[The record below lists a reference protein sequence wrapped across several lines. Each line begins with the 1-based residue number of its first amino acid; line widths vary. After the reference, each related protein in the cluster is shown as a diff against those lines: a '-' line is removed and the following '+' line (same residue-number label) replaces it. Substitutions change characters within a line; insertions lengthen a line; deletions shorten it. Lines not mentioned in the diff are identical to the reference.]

1 MGALYLCIYNSSKTI
16 INIEF
21 TKCFMSMKSR
31 GPDDTQLLS
40 DNTPIINQMNMHQI
54 SSVLSKREIKEY
66 KPITFN
72 YGYHRMSV
80 NDFTID
86 GSQPFE
92 DPIINKIM
100 TYPELRHRPKRRLIC
115 NGEIYNYN
123 ELLETHNFNDRDL
136 QSQSDVEIILPLYIK
151 YAESNIDS
159 QLALEKCVSDLDGE
173 FSFVLTE
180 NTNSFNLKQINVFAV
195 RDIFGTKPLYMV
207 KYSPKNREK
216 TDDIFYLFVSEIKSI
231 PNTLLVDS
239 EYVIK
244 EVPPGTYWSYK
255 NSVIEKNSC
264 EFISYYNFD
273 IYKNLEMCSI
283 NKATPEII
291 NDVYINIKNL
301 LTKSVIQ
308 KYNNSEKDPVY
319 NKGSIGVLLSGGFD
333 SSIIV
338 SILIKYLININHN
351 FEDEQIHVFTI
362 GDNDNSDV
370 NLAKSHVEFLEKQFS
385 IDIHFH
391 IINIKDLDL
400 IVPEIDNIITC
411 LETYDDLSI
420 KKSIPMLFL
429 LKYIKNMTNIRIL
442 LSGEGLDELCGY
454 SEFFELSDNEFQSKS
469 IELLKNL
476 SKYDLLRSDKL
487 AGTFGLEIRYPFL
500 NKPFVEYI
508 LSIHPKLKR
517 PQISGYSNKPI
528 EKYIIRKS
536 FDDLN
541 DSGVACY
548 MENSILWNTRQ
559 SIDQSFT
566 YLNSYLENYFD
577 SLYTDTDFYIYLQQA
592 KHNNIIIKTKEQMH
606 YKILFDKKYPNSY
619 NLLNFF
625 WESLWN

>member
-1 MGALYLCIYNSSKTI
+1 MGALYLCIYNSSKTT

-21 TKCFMSMKSR
+21 TKSFMSMKSR

-40 DNTPIINQMNMHQI
+40 ENTPIINQMNINQI

-66 KPITFN
+66 KPITFT

-80 NDFTID
+80 NDFSID

-92 DPIINKIM
+92 DPIVNKKM
-100 TYPELRHRPKRRLIC
+100 TYPELRTRPKRRLIC

-123 ELLETHNFNDRDL
+123 ELLETHQFNDRDL

-151 YAESNIDS
+151 YAESTLNS
-159 QLALEKCVSDLDGE
+159 QLALEKCINELDGE

-180 NTNSFNLKQINVFAV
+180 NTNSFNLKNINIFAV

-207 KYSPKNREK
+207 KYIPKNGAK

-231 PNTLLVDS
+231 PTSLLVNS
-239 EYVIK
+239 EYIIK
-244 EVPPGTYWSYK
+244 EVPPGTYWSYQ

-273 IYKNLEMCSI
+273 VYKNLEMCSI
-283 NKATPEII
+283 NKATPEVI
-291 NDVYINIKNL
+291 NDVYNNIKNL

-308 KYNNSEKDPVY
+308 KYNNSQKDPSD
-319 NKGSIGVLLSGGFD
+319 NKGSVGVLLSGGFD
-333 SSIIV
+333 SCIIV
-338 SILIKYLININHN
+338 SILIKYLISINHN
-351 FEDEQIHVFTI
+351 FENEKIHVFTI

-370 NLAKSHVEFLEKQFS
+370 KLAQSHIEFLEKQFS

-400 IVPEIDNIITC
+400 IVPEIDNIIAF

-429 LKYIKNMTNIRIL
+429 LKYIKNMTDIRIL

-454 SEFFELSDNEFQSKS
+454 SEFFDLSDNDFQSKS
-469 IELLKNL
+469 INLLKNL

-487 AGTFGLEIRYPFL
+487 AGAFGLEIRYPFL
-500 NKPFVEYI
+500 NKTFVEYI

-517 PQISGYSNKPI
+517 PQISGYSNQPI

-536 FDDLN
+536 FDDIN
-541 DSGVACY
+541 NCY
-548 MENSILWNTRQ
+548 MENSILWNSRQ
-559 SIDQSFT
+559 SIDKSFT
-566 YLNSYLENYFD
+566 YLNTYLQKYFD
-577 SLYTDTDFYIYLQQA
+577 NLYSDTDFYIYLQQT
-592 KHNNIIIKTKEQMH
+592 KNDKIRTKTKEQMH
-606 YKILFDKKYPNSY
+606 YKKLFDKKYPNSD

-625 WESLWN
+625 WESLWD